1 VDLIGVSGGVRVV
14 VVVLCWVMELV
25 GGEGC
30 PSRVKES
37 EHLQDILW
45 YDCDDVWVHE
55 MARTRE

>member
-1 VDLIGVSGGVRVV
+1 